1 MSALVA
7 ALLQTYLRELP
18 QRIARI
24 VEPPQAG
31 VDVADVESAAHVLK
45 STSTMVGGV
54 SLAALA
60 ARIESGSRDGVLP
73 STAECEELSALA
85 TETEAGIRSIVDRL
99 QEVS

>member
-1 MSALVA
+1 MKL
-7 ALLQTYLRELP
+7 
-18 QRIARI
+18 
-24 VEPPQAG
+24 
-31 VDVADVESAAHVLK
+31 
-45 STSTMVGGV
+45 TSTMVGGA

>member
-1 MSALVA
+1 
-7 ALLQTYLRELP
+7 
-18 QRIARI
+18 
-24 VEPPQAG
+24 
-31 VDVADVESAAHVLK
+31 
-45 STSTMVGGV
+45 MVGGV